1 MSLAKRETAGRE
13 EGFRL
18 DLSDNRSVILLTLSV
33 KIIFAVFISSA
44 VS

>member
-18 DLSDNRSVILLTLSV
+18 DISYNRSVELLAQSVKKILLR
-33 KIIFAVFISSA
+33 
-44 VS
+44 